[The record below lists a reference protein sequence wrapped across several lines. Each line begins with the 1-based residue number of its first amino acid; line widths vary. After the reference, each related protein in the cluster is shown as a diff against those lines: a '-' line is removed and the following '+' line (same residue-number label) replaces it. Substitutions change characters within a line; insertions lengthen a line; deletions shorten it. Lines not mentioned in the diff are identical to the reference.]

1 MHMNWSDIAAAAA
14 TLFFVMDP
22 LGNIPVFN
30 SVLSRFEPQRRA
42 QITARELV
50 IALVIMLVL
59 LFAGTAI
66 LDFLGLS
73 QPSLNIA
80 GGVLLFLIALRMIFP
95 GRAAERATQPEDE
108 PFIVPLAMPMVAG
121 PSTMAVLLLLS
132 STEPERVWE
141 WCTALVIAWVAATV
155 LLTASPFLLRVL
167 GDRGLRAMERL
178 MGMLLV
184 LLATQM
190 LLDGV
195 REFVR
200 SLNP

>member
-1 MHMNWSDIAAAAA
+1 MIWSDIAAAAA

-22 LGNIPVFN
+22 LGNIAIFN
-30 SVLSRFEPQRRA
+30 GVLSRFPARRRA

-66 LDFLGLS
+66 LNFLGLT

-80 GGVLLFLIALRMIFP
+80 GGVLLFIIALRMIFP
-95 GRAAERATQPEDE
+95 GAAGEIATEKDE

-121 PSTMAVLLLLS
+121 PSTIAILLLLS
-132 STEPERVWE
+132 TTEPERIWE
-141 WCTALVIAWVAATV
+141 WCTALVIAWAAAT
-155 LLTASPFLLRVL
+155 LILTASPFLLRVF
-167 GDRGLRAMERL
+167 GDRGLRALERL

-184 LLATQM
+184 LLATQ
-190 LLDGV
+190 LLLNGV
-195 REFVR
+195 REFVQ
-200 SLNP
+200 SLDA